1 VNAPHVSALLLDF
14 DGIVAES
21 ERENGE
27 LVRAFFRDRF
37 GIDITADD
45 ERSVYGFPW
54 PETFAALF
62 GRYGIA
68 LSPAEAWP
76 PFFRSKLAWLEAHPV
91 RIATGLSELL
101 GLPVAK
107 ALVSGS
113 HREEIEAM
121 LASAG
126 LDRLPVDTVISRDD
140 VRRGK
145 PDPEG
150 FLAASARLGVPPAEA
165 LVFEDSRPGIAAA
178 RAAGMP
184 VAFVRE
190 LSPEDNAV
198 LADAAFD
205 TLAAAVPWVRE
216 RIGVARPGGPRT
228 PGRGVQ

>member
-1 VNAPHVSALLLDF
+1 MKRPLINALLLDF

-27 LVRAFFRDRF
+27 LARAFFRERF
-37 GIDITADD
+37 GIEITPDD
-45 ERSVYGFPW
+45 ERSVFGFPW
-54 PETFAALF
+54 PETFTTLF

-68 LSPAEAWP
+68 LSPAEVWP
-76 PFFRSKLAWLEAHPV
+76 PFFRTKLAWLAAHPV

-101 GLPVAK
+101 GLPVAR

-126 LDRLPVDTVISRDD
+126 HARLAVDVVISRDD

-150 FLAASARLGVPPAEA
+150 FLTASSRLGVTPAEA
-165 LVFEDSRPGIAAA
+165 LVFEDSLPGIAAA

-190 LSPEDNAV
+190 LAPEDNAG

-216 RIGVARPGGPRT
+216 RLGPGT
-228 PGRGVQ
+228 HGRGVQ